1 MNKVELK
8 NMPYAAVPFKI
19 LEDKDMSDSELRL
32 YAIISFF
39 ASKEGYCYASNK
51 YFGDMLGIKTRAV
64 QTRLQKLV
72 DKGYVLR
79 SFTTNSIGEEER
91 RLEINTAIF
100 DNAN

>member
-64 QTRLQKLV
+64 QTRLQKLEE
-72 DKGYVLR
+72 KKYIFK
-79 SFTTNSIGEEER
+79 SFEQNRWSAKQRKI
-91 RLEINTAIF
+91 EINKEIF
-100 DNAN
+100 S